1 LTGVGARRHDRRA
14 GTRRELTDLTDRRE
28 PPLEEPPPNLPDPD
42 APAVFVDAPEREPD
56 RGHLMFVGLAL
67 VLMLLAWWGM

>member
-1 LTGVGARRHDRRA
+1 M
-14 GTRRELTDLTDRRE
+14 TDRRE
-28 PPLEEPPPNLPDPD
+28 PPLEAPPPNMPDPD
-42 APAVFVDAPEREPD
+42 APAVFVDAPERDPD